1 MSFISSGC
9 SHEKTLQVRGSPS
22 FPNGGETALV
32 LADRDAVDGKAY
44 SGSIPIRMIRDPGV
58 SLTAGVTENP
68 MKRWGK
74 ALDFIGIFSCH

>member
-44 SGSIPIRMIRDPGV
+44 SRLYPDSDDSGSGGLID
-58 SLTAGVTENP
+58 S
-68 MKRWGK
+68 W
-74 ALDFIGIFSCH
+74 CH